1 MAAGSDVPSADGWS
15 TNLVAD
21 CERCTGLCCVA
32 PAFSVSADFGF
43 DKPAG
48 RPCRHLL
55 PAFHCDIHARLRSDG
70 MRGCAVY
77 DCFGA
82 GQRVS
87 QVTFAGA
94 DWRTTPHLAGQ
105 MFEAFAV
112 MRQLHELL
120 WYLTAALAMP
130 TSSALRYEARLARDT
145 IEELTQR
152 DADSLLVLDVDAHR
166 NEANAVLVAI
176 SEHMRAGVRPA
187 ALDRR
192 GADLIGVNLRAADL
206 TGANLRGALLIGADL
221 TAADLTLADVT
232 GADVRDTDF
241 SGANLAD
248 GLFLTQTQLEAAKGD
263 LHTRLPVKL
272 SRPRHWELAP

>member
-1 MAAGSDVPSADGWS
+1 M
-15 TNLVAD
+15 NLTAD
-21 CERCTGLCCVA
+21 CGRCTGLCCVA
-32 PAFSVSADFGF
+32 PAFSASADFGF

-55 PAFHCDIHARLRSDG
+55 PAFGCDIHARLRSDG

-82 GQRVS
+82 GQQIS

-130 TSSALRYEARLARDT
+130 TSAALRRDARVARDT
-145 IEELTQR
+145 IERLTTLR
-152 DADSLLVLDVDAHR
+152 RKFARRSRRRCA
-166 NEANAVLVAI
+166 
-176 SEHMRAGVRPA
+176 S
-187 ALDRR
+187 RR
-192 GADLIGVNLRAADL
+192 GQ
-206 TGANLRGALLIGADL
+206 RGPGR
-221 TAADLTLADVT
+221 
-232 GADVRDTDF
+232 G
-241 SGANLAD
+241 
-248 GLFLTQTQLEAAKGD
+248 
-263 LHTRLPVKL
+263 
-272 SRPRHWELAP
+272 

>member
-1 MAAGSDVPSADGWS
+1 MDLA
-15 TNLVAD
+15 AD
-21 CERCTGLCCVA
+21 CARCTGLCCVA
-32 PAFSVSADFGF
+32 PAFSASADFGF

-48 RPCRHLL
+48 RPCRHLQ
-55 PAFHCDIHARLRSDG
+55 PAFRCDIHARLRSDG

-82 GQRVS
+82 GQQVS

-94 DWRTTPHLAGQ
+94 DWRTMPHLAGQ
-105 MFEAFAV
+105 VFEAFAV

-130 TSSALRYEARLARDT
+130 TSSALRHEARLARDT
-145 IEELTQR
+145 IEQLTQR
-152 DADSLLVLDVDAHR
+152 DADSLVTVDVGAYR
-166 NEANAVLVAI
+166 NEANALLVAI
-176 SEHMRAGVRPA
+176 SEHVRATIGPA

-192 GADLIGVNLRAADL
+192 GADLIGVSLRAADL

-221 TAADLTLADVT
+221 TSADLTLADVT

-241 SGANLAD
+241 SRANLAD
-248 GLFLTQTQLEAAKGD
+248 SLFLTQTQLEAAKGD
-263 LHTRLPVKL
+263 VHTRLPVTL
-272 SRPRHWELAP
+272 DRPRHWELAR

>member
-1 MAAGSDVPSADGWS
+1 MDLA
-15 TNLVAD
+15 AD
-21 CERCTGLCCVA
+21 CARCTGLCCVA
-32 PAFSVSADFGF
+32 PAFSASADFGF

-48 RPCRHLL
+48 RPCLHLL
-55 PAFHCDIHARLRSDG
+55 PAFRCDIHSRLRSDG

-82 GQRVS
+82 GQQVS

-94 DWRTTPHLAGQ
+94 DWRTAPHLAGR

-130 TSSALRYEARLARDT
+130 TSSALRDEARLARDT
-145 IEELTQR
+145 IERLTQL
-152 DADSLLVLDVDAHR
+152 DAHSLVAVDVDAYR
-166 NEANAVLVAI
+166 NEANAVLVAV
-176 SEHMRAGVRPA
+176 SESVRVGARPA

-192 GADLIGVNLRAADL
+192 GADLVGASLRAADL
-206 TGANLRGALLIGADL
+206 TRANLRGALLIGADL
-221 TAADLTLADVT
+221 TGADLTLADVT

-241 SGANLAD
+241 SRANLAES
-248 GLFLTQTQLEAAKGD
+248 LFLTQAQLEAAKGD
-263 LHTRLPVKL
+263 LHTQLPVTL
-272 SRPRHWELAP
+272 NRPRHWQLAVAERQCRSSS

>member
-1 MAAGSDVPSADGWS
+1 LATEGDVPGGDRLSVKLA
-15 TNLVAD
+15 AD
-21 CERCTGLCCVA
+21 CERCSGLCCVA
-32 PAFSVSADFGF
+32 PAFSASADFAF

-48 RPCRHLL
+48 LPCHHLL
-55 PAFHCDIHARLRSDG
+55 PSFRCDIHTHLRSDG

-82 GQRVS
+82 GQQVS

-94 DWRTTPHLAGQ
+94 DWRAAPHLAGQ
-105 MFEAFAV
+105 MFDAFAV

-120 WYLTAALAMP
+120 WFLTAALSMP
-130 TSSALRYEARLARDT
+130 TSSALRHKVYLARET
-145 IEELTQR
+145 IEQLTVL
-152 DADSLLVLDVDAHR
+152 DADSLVALDVDAR
-166 NEANAVLVAI
+166 
-176 SEHMRAGVRPA
+176 RAGVGPA
-187 ALDRR
+187 ALDHR
-192 GADLIGVNLRAADL
+192 GARLIGASLPAADL

-248 GLFLTQTQLEAAKGD
+248 SLFLTQAQLEAAKGD
-263 LHTRLPVKL
+263 IRTRLPATL
-272 SRPRHWELAP
+272 NRPRHWQRAY